1 MREMRRNRR
10 LKRAKGRNGNKR
22 VGLQV
27 CPTEK
32 LTLSPR
38 ELQ

>member
-1 MREMRRNRR
+1 MRVMRRNRR
-10 LKRAKGRNGNKR
+10 LKRAKDRNGNKR

-27 CPTEK
+27 CLTERVA
-32 LTLSPR
+32 LSPR